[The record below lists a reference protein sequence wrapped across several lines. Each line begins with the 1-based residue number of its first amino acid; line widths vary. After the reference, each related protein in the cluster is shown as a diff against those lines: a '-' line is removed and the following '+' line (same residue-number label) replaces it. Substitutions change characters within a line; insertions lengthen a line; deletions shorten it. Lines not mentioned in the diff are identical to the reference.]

1 VKELAAR
8 LRGDA
13 VDVRLDQWHS
23 VPGAQLPHFMEREI
37 LGNDYVMIV
46 CTPKYKVKSDQRTGG
61 VGYEA
66 TS

>member
-1 VKELAAR
+1 MKELAAR

-37 LGNDYVMIV
+37 LGNDYG
-46 CTPKYKVKSDQRTGG
+46 RGG
-61 VGYEA
+61 EINLSCKHSL
-66 TS
+66 TKMMCF